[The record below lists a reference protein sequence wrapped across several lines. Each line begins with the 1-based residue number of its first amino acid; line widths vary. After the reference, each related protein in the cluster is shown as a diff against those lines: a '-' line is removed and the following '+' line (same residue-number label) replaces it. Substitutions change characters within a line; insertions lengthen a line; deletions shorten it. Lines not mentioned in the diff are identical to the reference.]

1 MPLSSRPINRDD
13 PTASAKRIAAS
24 LRCSRANSIP
34 SDCSG
39 EIVEANG
46 QGSNEAA
53 SGTLPRAADDHV
65 RYWHA
70 ADIDPLT
77 KDVLFQ
83 VQSGHQ
89 VKAHRC
95 LEMTQTGHKDLF
107 DHFVSAGE
115 DLRR

>member
-39 EIVEANG
+39 EIVEADG
-46 QGSNEAA
+46 PGSNEAA

-65 RYWHA
+65 RSWHQ
-70 ADIDPLT
+70 ADISL
-77 KDVLFQ
+77 VQEEVRFQ
-83 VQSGHQ
+83 G
-89 VKAHRC
+89 
-95 LEMTQTGHKDLF
+95 
-107 DHFVSAGE
+107 
-115 DLRR
+115 